1 MDAASKIQRFLN
13 DELLVGDDEIPE
25 VGDDTPLL
33 NGIVDSMALMRLV
46 AFIEDEF
53 EVAIDDVEITAANF
67 RTVADIARL
76 VEQRTQVP

>member
-1 MDAASKIQRFLN
+1 MDTATKIRQFLN

-25 VGDDTPLL
+25 VAEDTPLL

-46 AFIEDEF
+46 AFLEDEF
-53 EVAIDDVEITAANF
+53 EVAIDDVEITADNF

-76 VEQRTQVP
+76 VEQRTQGP